1 MCVNTNSRFSW
12 PWESNNFFWSCYSYG
27 PQQGPDR
34 QQKEEEGS
42 SRKGGR
48 EGCSRKK
55 LEKGRNQAEKG
66 LKEGSEKREPRQC
79 RVEGAQVKEAERKSQ
94 EGDTEQGAEGGTEQM
109 QKQEWQ
115 AQKHSKE
122 RLTRPKIPN

>member
-1 MCVNTNSRFSW
+1 LFFCHVTVTAPSRDLTD
-12 PWESNNFFWSCYSYG
+12 N
-27 PQQGPDR
+27 
-34 QQKEEEGS
+34 KKKEEGS
-42 SRKGGR
+42 SRKGGK

-55 LEKGRNQAEKG
+55 LEKGRDQAEKG

-109 QKQEWQ
+109 QKQERQ